1 MSLSA
6 EQIRE
11 QATALLK
18 RLPAPNIS
26 KSTTLVY
33 DATFRRMLVD
43 ETVDPLR
50 AGDARDTYNVRRAAL
65 LAGTWRLLRFHL
77 SAYDQA
83 TKRGDSDT
91 AERAL
96 SVLARVVERCG
107 PAIDRDPPKP
117 MKSPDWSKQPS
128 RWADSGIPHPRRG
141 KGSKKHILGSLPADW
156 MMRVWQA
163 AGTDWAYLDALAVHM
178 LTPVRPAEFV
188 PGWRNG
194 RDVPGVAVALVGAML
209 LIAVAPVKSHD
220 GKYGTGET
228 TIRLSADHPNPAVQ
242 HLVKRCRTAR
252 RGAIAVR
259 LEGTNG
265 MRKAL
270 ERLGRRALG
279 PDAPKITGYVYRN
292 QLIADYKATLGAG
305 VSVAAAAGH
314 CTDRTQSRYGRVEHG
329 RRRGE
334 LVGVIASRTPR
345 IGDIER
351 TRLLRS
357 DPAAVMRR

>member
-1 MSLSA
+1 MSLTDTGIP
-6 EQIRE
+6 ER
-11 QATALLK
+11 ATDLLA
-18 RLPAPNIS
+18 RLPRPKIS
-26 KSTTLVY
+26 NGTAKVY
-33 DATFRRMLVD
+33 EATMQRMLA
-43 ETVDPLR
+43 EEALDPLR
-50 AGDARDTYNVRRAAL
+50 PGDARDTYNVRRAAL
-65 LAGTWRLLRFHL
+65 FACTRGWLEIGLAALKE
-77 SAYDQA
+77 ADKKEDEDA
-83 TKRGDSDT
+83 
-91 AERAL
+91 AEKAL
-96 SVLARVVERCG
+96 GNLGWILEKLG
-107 PAIDRDPPKP
+107 PVIDRDPPKH
-117 MKSPDWSKQPS
+117 MTSCDWSKQPS
-128 RWADSGIPHPRRG
+128 RWTASPIPHPRRG
-141 KGSKKHILGSLPADW
+141 RGGKKHVLGSLPRDW
-156 MMRVWQA
+156 MMTVWQA

-188 PGWRNG
+188 PGFRNC
-194 RDVPGVAVALVGAML
+194 RRIPGVAVALVGTML
-209 LIAVAPVKSHD
+209 LIGVAPVKSHD
-220 GKYGTGET
+220 GKYGTGAT

-292 QLIADYKATLGAG
+292 QVIADYKATLGAG

-314 CTDRTQSRYGRVEHG
+314 CTDRTQSRYGRVVHG

-334 LVGVIASRTPR
+334 LVGIIANRTPR
-345 IGDIER
+345 IGNIER